1 MRSLFFFNK
10 IDKEGG
16 NIIMSAAFL
25 KEADMMKSAEKNK
38 EIDDLNF
45 DIAESHITLAEIYLS
60 KTLARITDKS
70 AQTDLLNEANQNLNF
85 AADLILRSSGARW
98 DKLNEK
104 LKRQVGT
111 CKERIAYWKKE
122 TNA

>member
-1 MRSLFFFNK
+1 
-10 IDKEGG
+10 
-16 NIIMSAAFL
+16 
-25 KEADMMKSAEKNK
+25 MKSAEKNK

-60 KTLARITDKS
+60 KTLGRITDKS

-98 DKLNEK
+98 DKLNDK
-104 LKRQVGT
+104 LIRLVGT